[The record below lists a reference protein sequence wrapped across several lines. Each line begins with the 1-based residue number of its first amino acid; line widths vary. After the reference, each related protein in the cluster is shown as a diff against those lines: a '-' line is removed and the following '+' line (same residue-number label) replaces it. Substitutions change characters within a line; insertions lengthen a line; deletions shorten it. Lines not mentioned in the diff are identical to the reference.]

1 MTVAMNAKSGWK
13 RQILCTAE
21 PRHAACLPDMPHAI
35 LLAEYANAS
44 PLLMRLSVLRA
55 AGCPLTSCLICSRL
69 QTCATTTTTT
79 TTTTTRL
86 SAEAGRAALSAR
98 AERCENFAPAHERC
112 FTRASQA
119 LVCRQNCSEVAAA
132 NCWKWEQECNYQ

>member
-1 MTVAMNAKSGWK
+1 MEEMKAGVDVCFSFLRCIVAITVAMNAKSGRN

-35 LLAEYANAS
+35 LLAEYANAA
-44 PLLMRLSVLRA
+44 PFLMRFSVLRA

-79 TTTTTRL
+79 QV
-86 SAEAGRAALSAR
+86 SAEAGRDAVGGCASVAR
-98 AERCENFAPAHERC
+98 RLTGTQP
-112 FTRASQA
+112 
-119 LVCRQNCSEVAAA
+119 L
-132 NCWKWEQECNYQ
+132 